1 MFDGRGDV
9 CFFVPSHCRI
19 LFHQQPAHR
28 SRSSNHQAFHNVSWR
43 TFSVRKKQGV
53 ANWFNNWST
62 GWRQWRLLKSLL
74 QYIIQNMYVH
84 SNIQGENMENSLL
97 SSLCPVGCFT
107 LLFLKKRKRK
117 APRFITCV
125 QSYLEGEWTGIRSH
139 IAVLVFVLVLVSEGP
154 RYFST
159 MTLPPLNPGYHRH
172 VIQHRT
178 CAHTDRFRHKAVP
191 VSLSVYRHCSLH
203 RH

>member
-74 QYIIQNMYVH
+74 QYIIQNMCAH

-97 SSLCPVGCFT
+97 SSLSPVGCFT
-107 LLFLKKRKRK
+107 LLFLKRRQRK

-139 IAVLVFVLVLVSEGP
+139 SRTSFRTRIGIRRSPIF
-154 RYFST
+154 
-159 MTLPPLNPGYHRH
+159 LNHDFTSFKSGISQTRDPAPNM
-172 VIQHRT
+172 RT
-178 CAHTDRFRHKAVP
+178 HWSFP
-191 VSLSVYRHCSLH
+191 S
-203 RH
+203 